1 MDHGHCVAGRWGM
14 ACSDNVKLVV
24 FRSDVSLPIEPV
36 MRFSPVFQIFFRQ
49 MDSKSQICVDQ
60 VIAITESMV

>member
-1 MDHGHCVAGRWGM
+1 MDYGHCVAGRWGM

-36 MRFSPVFQIFFRQ
+36 MRFFPVFRYFFG
-49 MDSKSQICVDQ
+49 K
-60 VIAITESMV
+60 